1 MKAYYSIISIF
12 LVFIFSACATVPK
25 EEKAAQ
31 EPVTE
36 KKNMRA
42 TLEREKK
49 AFDKFNEILVVK
61 RSSRDRKAVLPQME
75 KLYMQ
80 LIDEFPDVPVAQE
93 SYWKLIEIYVKDYSP
108 PLYDKAEKL
117 YSRFTKN
124 YPESGLK
131 WLVYKTLALSY
142 YLHKEWNRLLKFSTP
157 GFNEYIEKGESPM
170 PFIIFM
176 YAESNFQ
183 LGNFKEAETGFQIVI
198 EKFPQ
203 LNEERRAKERIRHI
217 RRSR

>member
-12 LVFIFSACATVPK
+12 LVFVFFACATAPK
-25 EEKAAQ
+25 EEKDAQ
-31 EPVTE
+31 KPVTE
-36 KKNMRA
+36 IKDMRT

-49 AFDKFNEILVVK
+49 AFEKFNEILLVK

-93 SYWKLIEIYVKDYSP
+93 SYWKLMEIYVKDYSP

-124 YPESGLK
+124 HPESGLK

-142 YLHKEWNRLLKFSTP
+142 YLHKEWDRLLKFCTP
-157 GFNEYIEKGESPM
+157 GFNEYMAKGESPM
-170 PFIIFM
+170 PSIIFM

-183 LGNFKEAETGFQIVI
+183 LRNFKEAEKGFLIVI

-203 LNEERRAKERIRHI
+203 LNEDKRAKERIRFI

>member
-1 MKAYYSIISIF
+1 MNITRNFINIVLIF
-12 LVFIFSACATVPK
+12 LLSACAAPLVEDKDIMKPEVGVLQK
-25 EEKAAQ
+25 
-31 EPVTE
+31 
-36 KKNMRA
+36 
-42 TLEREKK
+42 EREAE
-49 AFDKFNEILVVK
+49 AFEKFNEILVIK
-61 RSSRDRKAVLPQME
+61 RSSRDRKAVLPKME
-75 KLYMQ
+75 ELYIQ
-80 LIDEFPDVPVAQE
+80 LIDEFPDVPIAQE
-93 SYWKLIEIYVKDYSP
+93 SYWKLMEIYVKDYSP

-142 YLHKEWNRLLKFSTP
+142 YLHKEWGRLLKFSTP
-157 GFNEYIEKGESPM
+157 GFNEYMARGEFPM

-203 LNEERRAKERIRHI
+203 LNEEKRAKERIRHI